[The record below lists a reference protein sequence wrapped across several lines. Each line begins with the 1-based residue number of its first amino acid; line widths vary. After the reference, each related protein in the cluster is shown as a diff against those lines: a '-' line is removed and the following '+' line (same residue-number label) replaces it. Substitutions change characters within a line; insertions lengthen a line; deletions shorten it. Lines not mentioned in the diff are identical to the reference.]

1 VEKSKVR
8 GTMKLVVSLGV
19 CQIAGALGSLF
30 TAPSIATWYVSLKK
44 PVFTPPNWVFAP
56 VWLTLFVLM
65 GVAVFLVWRKGLRDS
80 QPRRALTIFGVQ
92 LALNISWSGVFF
104 SLQSPLAGLVVIIV
118 LWVAIL
124 VTILSFL
131 KVSRPAGLLLVPYIV
146 WVSAATA
153 LNASIV
159 IMNR

>member
-1 VEKSKVR
+1 MAQSKTKDLV
-8 GTMKLVVSLGV
+8 KLVVSLVV
-19 CQIAGALGSLF
+19 CQTAGALGSLF
-30 TAPSIATWYVSLKK
+30 TAPSIATWYTSLKK
-44 PVFTPPNWVFAP
+44 PFFTPPNWVFAP

-65 GVAVFLVWRKGLRDS
+65 GIAVFLVWRKGFENP
-80 QPRRALTIFGVQ
+80 QPKRALMVFSAQ
-92 LALNISWSGVFF
+92 LILNVSWSGVFF
-104 SLQSPLAGLVVIIV
+104 GLQSPLSGLVVIII

-159 IMNR
+159 IMNP